1 MLVERSDPVTDRQ
14 AKAIHLDGVSR
25 GREMGVSKSAKFM
38 LNLLGGEEHPGIGAD
53 RQRLAVVGQ
62 PACKHNKLVG
72 TILPWEVTRVPV
84 RFPDFG
90 AGASQI

>member
-1 MLVERSDPVTDRQ
+1 
-14 AKAIHLDGVSR
+14 
-25 GREMGVSKSAKFM
+25 MGVSKSAKFM
-38 LNLLGGEEHPGIGAD
+38 LNLLGGEERRTEHPGIGAD

-84 RFPDFG
+84 RSPDFG
-90 AGASQI
+90 AGAQSDLK